1 MRVINVYPIDTCI
14 KRFFI
19 EVCAPTGLFQVSGP
33 LGRKRGEVSY
43 PAKWVLFMALINS
56 NIRQRLV
63 DGQFVAEREAREHPC
78 GVFKFAIRL
87 ESAVFTNRL
96 DALLQLIDALNT
108 PSVNWASVTGP
119 FGVGKTSLSRALA
132 ECVPVENIIWLETPV
147 DVEQFAAHLAKA
159 FHQPDVNLFEAIR
172 HVNQHTLVV
181 LNRAHLL
188 LTTQGRWQLPDQHRP
203 IVQALLQN
211 GHCRVVWSGEQEPP
225 ADVPIPVKIPLGALA
240 KLDVKALLQR
250 VLAPYPEGMHNRL
263 LQLTQ
268 GHPWRVRLLW
278 RVLKSS
284 QPVTLLNT
292 LLATSGQLEERLLA
306 THAAHWSPDVQT
318 LLCLLAASDYP
329 LSLAQLQHGLKAA
342 YPGSLLD
349 LATQIEQS
357 ELTPFIQRVTPVQ
370 LAHNRQALAGLAL
383 YQLVPQATAWLKQ
396 QPLPWAQGQRGLKAI
411 WQLGL
416 EHPSTATHIGIRR
429 LRKALQ
435 DCDVH
440 GAASLHK
447 TDTGGTLVMGD
458 TLPQLQKQLQVAIS
472 QGLVSQQLELLEAMA
487 MTFQHQ
493 HQWQDATRVLQHTL
507 SLAQITEN
515 PQWALRAKERLH
527 QLIAQEQ

>member
-1 MRVINVYPIDTCI
+1 
-14 KRFFI
+14 
-19 EVCAPTGLFQVSGP
+19 
-33 LGRKRGEVSY
+33 
-43 PAKWVLFMALINS
+43 MALISNS
-56 NIRQRLV
+56 IRQRLA

-96 DALLQLIDALNT
+96 DALLQLIDALNN
-108 PSVNWASVTGP
+108 PSVNWASVNGS

-132 ECVPVENIIWLETPV
+132 ECVPVEQIIWLETPV
-147 DVEQFAAHLAKA
+147 DSDQFASHLAKA

-172 HVNQHTLVV
+172 HINQHTLVI

-188 LTTQGRWQLPDQHRP
+188 LNAQGRWQLPDQHKP
-203 IVQALLQN
+203 IIQALLHN
-211 GHCRVVWSGEQEPP
+211 GHCRVVWCGEQNPP
-225 ADVPIPVKIPLGALA
+225 ADVPVPVKIVLGPLA
-240 KLDVKALLQR
+240 KPDVKALLQR
-250 VLAPYPEGMHNRL
+250 VLAPYPDGMHSRL

-292 LLATSGQLEERLLA
+292 LLASSGLLEERLLA
-306 THAAHWSPDVQT
+306 NYSANWSPDVQT

-329 LSLAQLQHGLKAA
+329 LSQAQLQHGLKAA

-349 LATQIEQS
+349 LPALIEQS
-357 ELTPFIQRVTPVQ
+357 ELTPFIQRATPVQ
-370 LAHNRQALAGLAL
+370 LAFNRQALPGLAL
-383 YQLVPQATAWLKQ
+383 YQLVPLAAMWLKQ
-396 QPLPWAQGQRGLKAI
+396 QALPWTDGQRGLKAI
-411 WQLGL
+411 WELGL
-416 EHPSTATHIGIRR
+416 EHPSTASHIGIRR

-435 DCDVH
+435 DCDVLD
-440 GAASLHK
+440 SK
-447 TDTGGTLVMGD
+447 TDPKSDPKSDNKSDPKLEKGGTLILGD
-458 TLPQLQKQLQVAIS
+458 TLPQLQRQLQLAIS

-487 MTFQHQ
+487 MTYQHQ
-493 HQWQDATRVLQHTL
+493 HQWQDATRLLQHTL

-515 PQWALRAKERLH
+515 AQWASRAKDRLQ
-527 QLIAQEQ
+527 QLIAQNQ